1 MCGSFLSSKWFDYI
15 FEFKIQSFKFK
26 LFKKFN
32 FFEIQMEAI
41 AAGSAGKD
49 QKATLR
55 IRDSC
60 SQSVVLEWTEMD

>member
-32 FFEIQMEAI
+32 FFEIRN
-41 AAGSAGKD
+41 GSDCGRFSRQRSKGNTKN
-49 QKATLR
+49 QGLVFGIGRTR
-55 IRDSC
+55 
-60 SQSVVLEWTEMD
+60 MD